1 MQLATAPRHRTGAGV
16 HDGTVRVG
24 LVAPPWVPVPPPAYG
39 GTESTID
46 LLARGLTARGH
57 EVVLVSTGDATCPVE
72 RRWAIEVAEWPHMG
86 STLVELRHV
95 LFAHET
101 LRDCDL
107 VHDHTTSG
115 PLTAPPRAAPPLVCT
130 NHLAFSPNAVEVFRR
145 IARRAVV
152 VAISHN
158 HAAAA
163 TAEGVAIGRVIHHGI
178 DSTEIEPGDGDGGY
192 VLFLGR
198 MAPEKGVAQA
208 AAAAR
213 EAGMKLV
220 IAAKMRDASERSYFE
235 SVVEP
240 MLGVDVVYV
249 GEVGVER
256 KFDLLRGARALL
268 NPIRWAEPF
277 GMVMIEAMACGTPV
291 IANRIGSVPE
301 LVDHGVTGF
310 VCDDEADLVHALGKV
325 DQLDRAVVRTSVEE
339 RFSVERMIDAH
350 IELYDDVVAGRVTP
364 AAS

>member
-1 MQLATAPRHRTGAGV
+1 V
-16 HDGTVRVG
+16 HDVAVRVG
-24 LVAPPWVPVPPPAYG
+24 LVAPPWVAVPPPAYG
-39 GTESTID
+39 GTEATID
-46 LLARGLTARGH
+46 TLARGLAARGH

-72 RRWAIEVAEWPHMG
+72 RRSVIDVAEWPHMG

-115 PLTAPPRAAPPLVCT
+115 PLVARRAQSPIVCT
-130 NHLAFSPNAVEVFRR
+130 NHLAFGPNAVEVFRA

-152 VAISHN
+152 VAISHS

-163 TAEGVAIGRVIHHGI
+163 TAEDVAIARVIHHGI
-178 DSTEIEPGDGDGGY
+178 EAKEIIPGDGDGGY

-208 AAAAR
+208 VDAAR
-213 EAGMKLV
+213 EAGLKLV
-220 IAAKMRDASERSYFE
+220 IAAKMRDPSERAYYE
-235 SVVEP
+235 AVVEP
-240 MLGVDVVYV
+240 LLGDDVVYV

-256 KFDLLRGARALL
+256 KFDLLRGAHALL

-291 IANRIGSVPE
+291 VGKRIGSVPE
-301 LVDHGVTGF
+301 IVDHGVTGF
-310 VCDDEADLVHALGKV
+310 VCDDDVDLAQALGKV
-325 DQLDRAVVRTSVEE
+325 DQLDRGVVRAAVEE

-350 IELYDDVVAGRVTP
+350 IELYDDVLAGRVSP
-364 AAS
+364 AVS